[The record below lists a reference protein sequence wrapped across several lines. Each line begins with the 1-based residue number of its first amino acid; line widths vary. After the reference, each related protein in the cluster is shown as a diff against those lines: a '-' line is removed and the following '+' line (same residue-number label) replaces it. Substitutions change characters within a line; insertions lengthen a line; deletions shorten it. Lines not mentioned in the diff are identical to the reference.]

1 MANKQISDL
10 PSKTFGADSLVA
22 HDVPNTNPSTMTQ
35 YPYVTGNATG
45 NAVANFVA
53 NGLDYTT
60 DLSTENKKITG
71 AINELHSSIG
81 ADTYDE
87 NETYNKGDT
96 VIHNGTLY
104 ACKDNS
110 VTGTWDASHWDD
122 TTLQPKTD
130 NTLSTTDKTVVGAIN
145 ELKSGLSGVQ
155 AYRCKYDY
163 TAWGTSK
170 ASEYT
175 HVPFFRVQID
185 LDYYIASN
193 GGDYINIRN
202 IRTGTTQSG
211 QIPSGQTSV
220 SVTVDS
226 YTFTKNVSD
235 GKQNLTIT
243 TSSNK
248 PIFIEYYL

>member
-145 ELKSGLSGVQ
+145 ELKSGQPTFVGEIVLDFGTTGIATISFSDLHVTSTPSCIVVTNVTMDHAIIQYDKSSSTTQVVFKGRKIDNSVLDS
-155 AYRCKYDY
+155 YR
-163 TAWGTSK
+163 G
-170 ASEYT
+170 
-175 HVPFFRVQID
+175 
-185 LDYYIASN
+185 
-193 GGDYINIRN
+193 INI
-202 IRTGTTQSG
+202 ICYQ
-211 QIPSGQTSV
+211 
-220 SVTVDS
+220 
-226 YTFTKNVSD
+226 
-235 GKQNLTIT
+235 
-243 TSSNK
+243 
-248 PIFIEYYL
+248 